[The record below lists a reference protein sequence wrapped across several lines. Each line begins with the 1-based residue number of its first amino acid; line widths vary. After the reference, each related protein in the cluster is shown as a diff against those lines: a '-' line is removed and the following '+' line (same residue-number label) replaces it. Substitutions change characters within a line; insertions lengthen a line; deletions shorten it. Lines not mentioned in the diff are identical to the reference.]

1 MRTALRI
8 LACGL
13 LPLSPLTF
21 LHAQTMHS
29 PTIPQASAV
38 ISNPS
43 KVMHLDVDV
52 DDKKGAPIQGLTE
65 SDFTVL
71 DNGAKP
77 NGLQFKAVAAGQGQL
92 EVILVMDAVNSSF
105 QTVSYEQQQ
114 LEKYLKTP
122 GLKLPNPTSLAYIT
136 DKGAEI
142 QKGFTQDGGQL
153 ELALEKIST
162 GLRFITRNTG
172 YWGNDERYSTS
183 FQALDQILTY
193 CSQLPGR
200 KVVIWV
206 SPGWPLMSGV
216 RTELDGT
223 QEKEVFQQI
232 VAESALMRYA
242 RVTMDDINPRG
253 LNSSLLR
260 DYYYREF
267 TKGVSKLSDVY
278 LGDLGLQVLAEQS
291 GGKVIEADNDISRS
305 VARLMDNTSSWYEFN
320 FPMPAAEK
328 PNEFHS
334 TEVKVDKPDAKAHT
348 RVGYYN
354 QPAK

>member
-1 MRTALRI
+1 MRTAIRI

-13 LPLSPLTF
+13 LPFTTF
-21 LHAQTMHS
+21 AFAQTMHS
-29 PTIPQASAV
+29 PTLPKATTTPAAQTGHM
-38 ISNPS
+38 
-43 KVMHLDVDV
+43 MHLDVDV
-52 DDKKGAPIQGLTE
+52 DDKAGAPITGLAQ

-71 DNGAKP
+71 DNNATP
-77 NGLQFKAVAAGQGQL
+77 AGLQFKAVAPGQGQL

-114 LEKYLKTP
+114 LEKYLKNLNTN
-122 GLKLPNPTSLAYIT
+122 LPNQTSLAYIT

-142 QKGFTQDGGQL
+142 QKGFTKDPQQL
-153 ELALEKIST
+153 NLALQKIST

-183 FQALDQILTY
+183 FKALDQIITY
-193 CSQLPGR
+193 CTQLPGR
-200 KVVIWV
+200 KVLIWV

-223 QEKEVFQQI
+223 QEKEVFKQI
-232 VAESALMRYA
+232 VAESTYMRYA
-242 RVTMDDINPRG
+242 RVTIDDVNPRG

-260 DYYYREF
+260 DYYYQEF

-291 GGKVIEADNDISRS
+291 GGKVIEADNDIARS
-305 VARLMDNTSSWYEFN
+305 VARLMDTTSSWYEFN
-320 FPMPAAEK
+320 FPMPAAEE
-328 PNEFHS
+328 PNTFHS
-334 TEVKVDKPDAKAHT
+334 TVVKVDKPGAKAHT
-348 RVGYYN
+348 RVGYYD
-354 QPAK
+354 QPTR